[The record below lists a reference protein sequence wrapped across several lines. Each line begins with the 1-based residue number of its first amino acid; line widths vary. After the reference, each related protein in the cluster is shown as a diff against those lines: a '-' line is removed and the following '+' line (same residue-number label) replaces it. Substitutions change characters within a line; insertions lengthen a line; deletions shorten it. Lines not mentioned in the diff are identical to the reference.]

1 MSKTRNLIIIPTY
14 NEIENILIVIDKVL
28 NLPVQFHI
36 LVVDD
41 NSPDGTSNIVNNLK
55 KDNADKLFLITRDKK
70 DGLGSAYK
78 EGFKWA
84 LEKKYSYIFEMDADL
99 SHDPTEINNLKRL
112 LINKEC
118 DVAIGSRYLEG
129 VSVVNWPLSRIFL
142 SYFANIYVRI
152 ITSMPVKD
160 STSGFIGYSNEALS
174 SLNIDK
180 IKFNGYAFQIEMKFK
195 LWKKNF
201 KLKEHQII
209 FVNREHGKSKMD
221 KNIIFEAIIGV
232 IKLKVNSIFKKR
244 WINS

>member
-1 MSKTRNLIIIPTY
+1 MKGNSLIIIPTY
-14 NEIENILIVIDKVL
+14 NEANNIETVIKKIFSLDD
-28 NLPVQFHI
+28 NNSI

-41 NSPDGTSNIVNNLK
+41 NSPDGTSNIVKSLK
-55 KDNADKLFLITRDKK
+55 KDNLDKLFLITRERKS
-70 DGLGSAYK
+70 GLGSAYK

-99 SHDPTEINNLKRL
+99 SHDPFEIKNLKRL

-152 ITSMPVKD
+152 ITSMPIKD

-174 SLNIDK
+174 SLNINK
-180 IKFNGYAFQIEMKFK
+180 IRFNGYAFQIEMKFK
-195 LWKKNF
+195 LWKKKF
-201 KLKEHQII
+201 KLTEHQII
-209 FVNREHGKSKMD
+209 FVNREHGKSKMN
-221 KNIIFEAIIGV
+221 KSIIFEAIIGV
-232 IKLKVNSIFKKR
+232 IKLKVDSIFKK
-244 WINS
+244 NE

>member
-1 MSKTRNLIIIPTY
+1 MKDNSLIIIPTY
-14 NEIENILIVIDKVL
+14 NEAENIETVINKILSLDD
-28 NLPVQFHI
+28 NNSI

-41 NSPDGTSNIVNNLK
+41 NSPDGTSNIVKNLK
-55 KDNADKLFLITRDKK
+55 KDNIDKVFLITRDKK

-84 LEKKYSYIFEMDADL
+84 LEEKYSYIFEMDADL
-99 SHDPTEINNLKRL
+99 SHNPIEIKNLKRL
-112 LINKEC
+112 LINDEC
-118 DVAIGSRYLEG
+118 DVAIGSRYLKG

-160 STSGFIGYSNEALS
+160 STSGFVGYSNVALS

-195 LWKKNF
+195 IWKKKF

-209 FVNREHGKSKMD
+209 FVNREHGKSKMN

-232 IKLKVNSIFKKR
+232 IKLKFDSIVKKDE
-244 WINS
+244 

>member
-1 MSKTRNLIIIPTY
+1 MKDKSLIIIPTY
-14 NEIENILIVIDKVL
+14 NEAENIKDVINKIL
-28 NLPVQFHI
+28 SLQNNNFI

-41 NSPDGTSNIVNNLK
+41 NSPDGTSNIVENLK
-55 KDNADKLFLITRDKK
+55 KDNTDKLFLITREKK

-78 EGFKWA
+78 VGFKWA
-84 LEKKYSYIFEMDADL
+84 LEQDFSYIFEMDADL
-99 SHDPTEINNLKRL
+99 SHDPNEIENLKRL
-112 LINKEC
+112 LVNNEC

-160 STSGFIGYSNEALS
+160 STSGFVGYSNQALS
-174 SLNIDK
+174 SLNINK

-201 KLKEHQII
+201 KLMEHQII
-209 FVNREHGKSKMD
+209 FVNREHGKSKMN
-221 KNIIFEAIIGV
+221 KSIIFEAIIGV
-232 IKLKVNSIFKKR
+232 FKLKLDSIFKKDE
-244 WINS
+244 